1 MFGDAAAEKI
11 QDQSGLATCPSRGPL
26 SRPRIARM
34 RRLLIIAIAMTVSSP
49 VARAQSLGD
58 VARQEEARRK
68 AVPQPARVYTDENLR
83 RDGVQAVPGTSPAKA
98 SPAPDTASA
107 SQPESAKT
115 AAAATGDETTKDEK
129 YWRQR
134 LENARTQLSRA
145 ETFAEALQSRI
156 NALTTDFAAHD
167 DPFQRNQIGGERQK
181 ALSELDRVR
190 KEIVTHSKAVA
201 DIREEGRRAGVPPAW
216 LR

>member
-1 MFGDAAAEKI
+1 
-11 QDQSGLATCPSRGPL
+11 
-26 SRPRIARM
+26 M
-34 RRLLIIAIAMTVSSP
+34 RRLLIIAIVTVSSS
-49 VARAQSLGD
+49 AAQAQSLGD

-68 AVPQPARVYTDENLR
+68 AVPQPARVYTDANLR
-83 RDGVQAVPGTSPAKA
+83 RDGVQAVPGTSPANA
-98 SPAPDTASA
+98 SPSPDTASA
-107 SQPESAKT
+107 SPPESAKT
-115 AAAATGDETTKDEK
+115 AAAAAGDETKDEK

-156 NALTTDFAAHD
+156 NALTTDFASHD

-190 KEIVTHSKAVA
+190 KEIVTQSKAVA